1 MTAINVI
8 IKYKLKKSLGKDGKM
23 EKLKIMTIFG
33 TRPEAIK
40 MAPLVLELK
49 KHPEIESYVTVTA
62 QHRQMLD
69 QVLAAFHIR
78 PDFDLNIMK
87 ERQTLADI
95 TSNALTKLDRLFQ
108 EIKPDLV
115 LVHGDTTTTFAGSL
129 AAFYHRISVGHV
141 EAGLRTGNKYSPF
154 PEELNRQLTGAITD
168 FHFAPTK
175 QAEVNLLA
183 ENKNVDSI
191 FVTGNTAIDAL
202 KTTVREEYS
211 HPILDQTAGS
221 RMILLTA
228 HRRENLGEPMEN
240 MFRAIRRITEEFE
253 DVQVVYPVHLN
264 PVVRQAAELHFGG
277 SDKVHLI
284 EPLEVIDFHNFA
296 SRAHFILTDSGGVQE
311 EAPSLGKPVLVLR
324 DTTERPEGIKA
335 GTLKLAGTNEEDVYE
350 LTKQL
355 LNDSDEYQ
363 RMSKASNPYGDG
375 NASKRIV
382 GEILYRFGYRPD
394 KPLPFHEH

>member
-1 MTAINVI
+1 
-8 IKYKLKKSLGKDGKM
+8 M

-394 KPLPFHEH
+394 KPLPFYEH